1 MECSGCMGNCG
12 VRQRNVT
19 CCCCFFFKESVWYDR
34 PIANGDIKREKEAQN
49 YWTETKQVHKMCNK
63 RNWSTVTPERKMSYE
78 IIFFIDIKGIFFF
91 KTVIIFKTASLVVSE
106 DDEMLVMSVLNIFLM
121 KDRKWQPVFH
131 FSFKGKRI
139 SVNFCQ

>member
-1 MECSGCMGNCG
+1 ML
-12 VRQRNVT
+12 
-19 CCCCFFFKESVWYDR
+19 FFFKESVWYDR

-106 DDEMLVMSVLNIFLM
+106 DDEMLVMSYECYQHFFERPEM
-121 KDRKWQPVFH
+121 TTC
-131 FSFKGKRI
+131 FSF
-139 SVNFCQ
+139 FF